1 MKSTLLTLC
10 LFFALSFSS
19 KATNVLITENT
30 LYVCDTI
37 WKHVANGMGMNSIIQ
52 SDTFLDNTYFLTHA
66 DVVII
71 ATYNVNYTP
80 TRVNNIKQFLASGKS
95 VYLQTEYDCTNF
107 PSDAIYEDIVNSL
120 GGSFT
125 RGGTISGML
134 NVNVLGNMA
143 TTPNTVTQIT
153 DFWYGCQGIASCTN
167 MDAFLELSGNYFGFT
182 FCPPINGYGRLMTTT
197 DQDWVRSGL
206 TMPLIGNMLNL
217 LASPPSNCGLPQTSL
232 NLGNDTTL
240 CSGQFIMLG
249 NGVTGNNYQ
258 WSTGQTSNVI
268 LVNSPGTYWLSVS
281 NSGCT
286 QSDTITVNFSNCNYP
301 TSSFSASV
309 LDICTENC
317 TDFTDQSSNNPTS
330 WAWSFPGGNP
340 TSSTVQNPTHICYT
354 VPGVYPVTL
363 ISTNASGSDTLTM
376 DSLITVYLVPPQPTV
391 TVHGDTLVT
400 TGGASYQWFFNNQ
413 QISGATD
420 SFYVATQQG
429 SYSVEIADIAGC
441 INTSTD
447 VIMSV
452 DEAGFASSILLFPNP
467 SNGELNIKGLPAN
480 AEKIEVF
487 DAIGKLVDFFE
498 LSTSELNVPTNHYEE
513 GVYFVRILSGS
524 NSYSK
529 RFTVLHQ

>member
-182 FCPPINGYGRLMTTT
+182 F
-197 DQDWVRSGL
+197 V
-206 TMPLIGNMLNL
+206 L
-217 LASPPSNCGLPQTSL
+217 LSMA
-232 NLGNDTTL
+232 
-240 CSGQFIMLG
+240 
-249 NGVTGNNYQ
+249 
-258 WSTGQTSNVI
+258 
-268 LVNSPGTYWLSVS
+268 
-281 NSGCT
+281 
-286 QSDTITVNFSNCNYP
+286 TV
-301 TSSFSASV
+301 A
-309 LDICTENC
+309 
-317 TDFTDQSSNNPTS
+317 
-330 WAWSFPGGNP
+330 
-340 TSSTVQNPTHICYT
+340 
-354 VPGVYPVTL
+354 
-363 ISTNASGSDTLTM
+363 
-376 DSLITVYLVPPQPTV
+376 
-391 TVHGDTLVT
+391 
-400 TGGASYQWFFNNQ
+400 
-413 QISGATD
+413 
-420 SFYVATQQG
+420 
-429 SYSVEIADIAGC
+429 
-441 INTSTD
+441 
-447 VIMSV
+447 
-452 DEAGFASSILLFPNP
+452 
-467 SNGELNIKGLPAN
+467 
-480 AEKIEVF
+480 
-487 DAIGKLVDFFE
+487 
-498 LSTSELNVPTNHYEE
+498 
-513 GVYFVRILSGS
+513 
-524 NSYSK
+524 
-529 RFTVLHQ
+529 